1 MTGMPHPVMRGM
13 LAATGT
19 AAACLG
25 ALGLFV
31 PLLPTTP
38 FLLLSAY
45 CFSKSSP
52 ALHRWLVNN
61 RHLGPYLERYRP
73 GRRLSARDLG
83 LALAVLWVSIVGSAL
98 LAMPHPAGKAGL
110 LVVAACVSAY
120 LVRRYRGIPPADI
133 SRAGKT

>member
-1 MTGMPHPVMRGM
+1 MKRGL

-19 AAACLG
+19 TSVVLG
-25 ALGLFV
+25 TLGLFV

-52 ALHRWLVNN
+52 GLHRWLVTH

-73 GRRLSARDLG
+73 GRPLSIRDIG
-83 LALAVLWVSIVGSAL
+83 WALTLLWMSVGGSVMF
-98 LAMPHPAGKAGL
+98 AMPHVAGKFV
-110 LVVAACVSAY
+110 LVGVAAAVSAY
-120 LVRRYRGIPPADI
+120 LIRRGPGTGSPV
-133 SRAGKT
+133 SPG